1 MKELKTKNSI
11 RAESRQ
17 LWYNII
23 ETTEVTVME
32 KKIRK
37 GDLVRVN
44 EARCFTQQ
52 NGGTRPYPLYNH
64 NNDEKR
70 VINGRYIRTAD
81 DDRMWR
87 EEKRKASEAA
97 AARGEDSFGIHFNDA
112 GESRLPGV
120 SIMVDIPAGRVYEVL
135 RSRCRAYLSYGNP
148 TPGLMKLLDTQSG
161 REIYV
166 KRDYM
171 EIV

>member
-1 MKELKTKNSI
+1 
-11 RAESRQ
+11 
-17 LWYNII
+17 
-23 ETTEVTVME
+23 ME

-52 NGGTRPYPLYNH
+52 NGGTRPYPLTTGR
-64 NNDEKR
+64 NDNDR
-70 VINGRYIRTAD
+70 VIHGRYKRTAD
-81 DDRMWR
+81 DDRKWR
-87 EEKRKASEAA
+87 EERNKKIEEAK
-97 AARGEDSFGIHFNDA
+97 ARGEDTFSIAFDDG
-112 GESRLPGV
+112 GESRLPGISV
-120 SIMVDIPAGRVYEVL
+120 IVAVPAGRVYEVL

-148 TPGLMKLLDTQSG
+148 TPGLMKLLDTELG

-171 EIV
+171 ELAQ

>member
-1 MKELKTKNSI
+1 
-11 RAESRQ
+11 
-17 LWYNII
+17 
-23 ETTEVTVME
+23 ME

-52 NGGTRPYPLYNH
+52 NGGTRPYPLTNGRDDQ
-64 NNDEKR
+64 NR
-70 VINGRYIRTAD
+70 VIRGRYIRTAD
-81 DDRMWR
+81 DDRKWR
-87 EEKRKASEAA
+87 EEKRKATEEAIA
-97 AARGEDSFGIHFNDA
+97 KGEDTFSINFNDA

-120 SIMVDIPAGRVYEVL
+120 SVLVDIPAGRVYEVL
-135 RSRCRAYLSYGNP
+135 RARCRAYLSYGNP

-171 EIV
+171 EAV

>member
-1 MKELKTKNSI
+1 
-11 RAESRQ
+11 
-17 LWYNII
+17 
-23 ETTEVTVME
+23 ME

-52 NGGTRPYPLYNH
+52 NGGTRPYPLTNRR
-64 NNDEKR
+64 NDDNR
-70 VINGRYIRTAD
+70 VIYGRYIRTAD
-81 DDRMWR
+81 DDRKWR
-87 EEKRKASEAA
+87 EEKRKATEEARA
-97 AARGEDSFGIHFNDA
+97 KGEDTFSINFNDA

-120 SIMVDIPAGRVYEVL
+120 SVIVDIPAGRVYEVL
-135 RSRCRAYLSYGNP
+135 RARCRARLSYGNP
-148 TPGLMKLLDTQSG
+148 TPGLMKLLDTETG

-171 EIV
+171 EAV

>member
-1 MKELKTKNSI
+1 
-11 RAESRQ
+11 
-17 LWYNII
+17 
-23 ETTEVTVME
+23 ME

-44 EARCFTQQ
+44 EAICFTQQ
-52 NGGTRPYPLYNH
+52 NGGTRPYPLYNGRDDQ
-64 NNDEKR
+64 NR
-70 VINGRYIRTAD
+70 VIRGRYIRTAD
-81 DDRMWR
+81 DDLTWR
-87 EEKRKASEAA
+87 EEKRKATEEAIA
-97 AARGEDSFGIHFNDA
+97 AGKDTFSINFNDA

-120 SIMVDIPAGRVYEVL
+120 SVMVDIPAGRVYEVL

-171 EIV
+171 EAV

>member
-1 MKELKTKNSI
+1 
-11 RAESRQ
+11 
-17 LWYNII
+17 
-23 ETTEVTVME
+23 ME

-44 EARCFTQQ
+44 ETRCFTQQ
-52 NGGTRPYPLYNH
+52 NGGTRPYPLTNGRDDQ
-64 NNDEKR
+64 NR
-70 VINGRYIRTAD
+70 VIRGRYIRTAD
-81 DDRMWR
+81 DDLKWR
-87 EEKRKASEAA
+87 EEKRKATEEARA
-97 AARGEDSFGIHFNDA
+97 KGEDTFSINFNDG

-120 SIMVDIPAGRVYEVL
+120 SVMVDIPAGRVYEVL

-148 TPGLMKLLDTQSG
+148 TPGLMKLLDTESG

-171 EIV
+171 EAV

>member
-1 MKELKTKNSI
+1 
-11 RAESRQ
+11 
-17 LWYNII
+17 
-23 ETTEVTVME
+23 ME

-44 EARCFTQQ
+44 EARCFTRQ
-52 NGGTRPYPLYNH
+52 NGGTRPYPLTNGRDDQ
-64 NNDEKR
+64 NR
-70 VINGRYIRTAD
+70 VIRGRYIRTAD
-81 DDRMWR
+81 DDRKWR
-87 EEKRKASEAA
+87 EEKRKATEEA
-97 AARGEDSFGIHFNDA
+97 AARGEDTFSINFDDA

-120 SIMVDIPAGRVYEVL
+120 SVMVDIPAGRVYEVL
-135 RSRCRAYLSYGNP
+135 RARCRAYLSYGNP

-171 EIV
+171 EAV

>member
-1 MKELKTKNSI
+1 
-11 RAESRQ
+11 
-17 LWYNII
+17 
-23 ETTEVTVME
+23 ME

-52 NGGTRPYPLYNH
+52 NGGTRPYPLTNFLD
-64 NNDEKR
+64 DENR
-70 VINGRYIRTAD
+70 VIKGSYIRTAE
-81 DDRMWR
+81 DDRKWR
-87 EEKRKASEAA
+87 EEKRKETQEALD
-97 AARGEDSFGIHFNDA
+97 RGEDTFHINFDDA

-120 SIMVDIPAGRVYEVL
+120 SVMVDIPAGRVYEVL
-135 RSRCRAYLSYGNP
+135 RARCRARLSYGNP
-148 TPGLMKLLDTQSG
+148 TPGLMKLLDTATG

-171 EIV
+171 ELA

>member
-1 MKELKTKNSI
+1 
-11 RAESRQ
+11 
-17 LWYNII
+17 
-23 ETTEVTVME
+23 ME

-52 NGGTRPYPLYNH
+52 NGGTRPYPLTNH
-64 NNDEKR
+64 RDDQNR
-70 VINGRYIRTAD
+70 VIRGRYIRTAD
-81 DDRMWR
+81 DDRKWR
-87 EEKRKASEAA
+87 EEKCKATEEARA
-97 AARGEDSFGIHFNDA
+97 KGEDTFSINFDDA

-120 SIMVDIPAGRVYEVL
+120 SVMVDIPAGRVYEVL
-135 RSRCRAYLSYGNP
+135 RARCRAYLSYGNP

-171 EIV
+171 EAV

>member
-1 MKELKTKNSI
+1 
-11 RAESRQ
+11 
-17 LWYNII
+17 
-23 ETTEVTVME
+23 ME

-44 EARCFTQQ
+44 EARCFTRQ
-52 NGGTRPYPLYNH
+52 NGGTRPYPLTNGRDDQ
-64 NNDEKR
+64 NR
-70 VINGRYIRTAD
+70 VIRGRYIRTAD
-81 DDRMWR
+81 DDRKWR
-87 EEKRKASEAA
+87 EEKCKATEEARA
-97 AARGEDSFGIHFNDA
+97 KGEDTFSINFDDA

-120 SIMVDIPAGRVYEVL
+120 SVMVDIPAGRVYQVL

-171 EIV
+171 EAV

>member
-1 MKELKTKNSI
+1 
-11 RAESRQ
+11 
-17 LWYNII
+17 
-23 ETTEVTVME
+23 ME

-52 NGGTRPYPLYNH
+52 NGGTRPYPLYNGRDDQ
-64 NNDEKR
+64 NR
-70 VINGRYIRTAD
+70 VIRGRYIRTAD
-81 DDRMWR
+81 DDLTWR
-87 EEKRKASEAA
+87 EEKRKATEEAIA
-97 AARGEDSFGIHFNDA
+97 AGKDTFSINFNDA

-120 SIMVDIPAGRVYEVL
+120 SVMVDIPAGRVYEVL

-171 EIV
+171 EAV